1 MVDGFKAYTD
11 GNREYFEWKADK
23 GKKPAKADYPFT
35 QSLLDF
41 LDLDMDGYFDSFN
54 AMGKIV
60 QELHEDKTDNIADL
74 RSALNEIAE
83 KHVYFQFLRLE
94 WLEKLAVYDNE
105 RYECSVYDL
114 LPLKALTHIP
124 MNIIDTQHRVKYMI
138 EKAMSVADDAE
149 DSIKERVA
157 TLYSGKK
164 AETSKA
170 FYFQPLSLGFECVD
184 GLGMMEVLY
193 PRSIFDIVD
202 YFLRKAIQLDVGFK
216 VCRNCGKYFPDTA
229 HGNTEFC
236 SRLFQDTGKSCKD
249 IGSLTKWREK
259 VAANPAILLYNK
271 HYKTRFSRIKAG
283 KVTREVF
290 QEWAAMARAYRDRVI
305 DGEMSLED
313 FEGWLESGSWV

>member
-1 MVDGFKAYTD
+1 MIDGFKVYTD

-23 GKKPAKADYPFT
+23 GKKPVKADFPFT

-41 LDLDMDGYFDSFN
+41 LDLDADGYFDIFN

-60 QELHEDKTDNIADL
+60 QELHGDKTGNITAL
-74 RSALNEIAE
+74 RSALDDITA
-83 KHVYFQFLRLE
+83 KHVYFHFLRLE
-94 WLEKLAVYDNE
+94 WLEKLAVYNNG
-105 RYECSVYDL
+105 RYECSVYDF
-114 LPLKALTHIP
+114 LPFKALTHIP
-124 MNIIDTQHRVKYMI
+124 MNVIDMQHQVRHMI
-138 EKAMSVADDAE
+138 ENALSVADGAE

-157 TLYSGKK
+157 ALYSGKK
-164 AETSKA
+164 AERSKA
-170 FYFQPLSLGFECVD
+170 FYFQLLSLGFECVD
-184 GLGMMEVLY
+184 GLGMVEVLY

-202 YFLRKAIQLDVGFK
+202 YFLRKTIQFNVGFK

-236 SRLFQDTGKSCKD
+236 ARPFQDTGKSCKD

-259 VAANPAILLYNK
+259 VAANPVILLYNK

-290 QEWAAMARAYRDRVI
+290 QEWAAMARAYRDKVI
-305 DGEMSLED
+305 DGEVSLED
-313 FEGWLESGSWV
+313 FEGWLKSGSWV